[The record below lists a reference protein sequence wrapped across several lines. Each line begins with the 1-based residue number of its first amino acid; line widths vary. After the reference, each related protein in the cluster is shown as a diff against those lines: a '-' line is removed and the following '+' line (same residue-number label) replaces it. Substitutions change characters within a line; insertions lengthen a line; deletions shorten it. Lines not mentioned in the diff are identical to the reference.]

1 MTAHHPGW
9 VMAGSRYF
17 TGRGGSQRQTEDA
30 LPSDTVFP
38 RPASLCNTFCVTL
51 MGEGAWGVHALPA
64 LRSNSIG
71 SLLAEG
77 AIAEGRGAFP
87 GELHTGGCLPEP
99 AALG

>member
-1 MTAHHPGW
+1 
-9 VMAGSRYF
+9 
-17 TGRGGSQRQTEDA
+17 
-30 LPSDTVFP
+30 
-38 RPASLCNTFCVTL
+38 